1 VSFHMAT
8 YNIYGI
14 GAALVDTEVE
24 VSDAF
29 LASAQIDKG
38 VMTLVD
44 EPRQTELLEAL
55 ASENTHMLRKCG
67 GSVCNSVVA
76 ASSLGAKTFFS
87 GKVADDSDGG
97 LYIDDLNDAGV
108 AFHSAGQESG
118 ITGKCLVMVTDDAER
133 TMNTFLGASEALSA
147 REIDQAALIDSEW
160 FYVEGYLVTDEA
172 RTLATKIAAETAKA
186 NNVKVAI
193 SLSDPFVVAVFGD
206 ALRQVIGGGVDLIF
220 CNKDEAMA
228 FTGTD
233 TLEAAAE
240 GLKQYTK
247 TFAITDGANGAITF
261 DGHTM
266 NQSKGVEA
274 KAIDTNG
281 AGDMFAGAFLYAITS
296 GKSYAWAASLAND
309 CAARVVAQFGPRL
322 EASEFNAI
330 KAKFGL

>member
-1 VSFHMAT
+1 MRK
-8 YNIYGI
+8 YDIYGI

-29 LASAQIDKG
+29 LTKAGIDKG

-44 EPRQTELLEAL
+44 EARQAELLGAL
-55 ASENTHMLRKCG
+55 SAETGSMLRKCG

-76 ASSLGAKTFFS
+76 ASSLGAQAFFS
-87 GKVADDSDGG
+87 GKVADDDDGQ
-97 LYIDDLNDAGV
+97 LYIDDLKEAGV
-108 AFHSAGQESG
+108 DFHTAGQEPG

-133 TMNTFLGASEALSA
+133 TMNTFLGASEDLSA
-147 REIDQAALIDSEW
+147 REIDQAALVNSEW

-172 RTLATKIAAETAKA
+172 RTAATKAAVELAKA
-186 NNVKVAI
+186 NGVKVAI
-193 SLSDPFVVAVFGD
+193 SLSDPFVVSVFGD

-228 FTGTD
+228 FTATE
-233 TLEAAAE
+233 TLDVAAE
-240 GLKQYTK
+240 SLKRYAK

-261 DGHTM
+261 DGTSLDYSH
-266 NQSKGVEA
+266 GVKAE
-274 KAIDTNG
+274 AIDTNG

-296 GKSYAWAASLAND
+296 GRSYAWAASLAND

-322 EASEFNAI
+322 EAQEFDLI
-330 KAKFGL
+330 KTKFDI

>member
-1 VSFHMAT
+1 MKKYDV
-8 YNIYGI
+8 YGI

-44 EPRQTELLEAL
+44 EARQTELLEAL

-76 ASSLGAKTFFS
+76 ASSLGAKAFFS
-87 GKVADDSDGG
+87 GKVADDADGQ
-97 LYIDDLNDAGV
+97 LYINDLQEAGV

-118 ITGKCLVMVTDDAER
+118 ITGKCLVMVTEDAER
-133 TMNTFLGASEALSA
+133 TMNTFLGASEALSS
-147 REIDQAALIDSEW
+147 REIDQAALVDSEW

-172 RTLATKIAAETAKA
+172 RTLATKAAVETAKA
-186 NNVKVAI
+186 NNVKVAV

-206 ALRQVIGGGVDLIF
+206 ALREVIGGGVDLIF

-228 FTGTD
+228 FTGTESLD
-233 TLEAAAE
+233 AAAE
-240 GLKQYTK
+240 SLKQVTK

-274 KAIDTNG
+274 RAIDTNG

-322 EASEFNAI
+322 EASEFDVI
-330 KAKFGL
+330 KAKFGI

>member
-1 VSFHMAT
+1 MAT

-24 VSDAF
+24 VSDTF
-29 LASAQIDKG
+29 LANASIDKG

-44 EPRQTELLEAL
+44 EQRQAELLAAL
-55 ASENTHMLRKCG
+55 ASENAHMLRKCG

-76 ASSLGAKTFFS
+76 ASNLGAKTFFS
-87 GKVADDSDGG
+87 GKVADDSDGQ
-97 LYIDDLNDAGV
+97 LYIDDLQDAGV
-108 AFHSAGQESG
+108 DFHAAGQESG

-133 TMNTFLGASEALSA
+133 TMNTFLGASEALSG

-172 RTLATKIAAETAKA
+172 RTVAAKTAVDLAKA
-186 NNVKVAI
+186 NGVKVAV

-206 ALRQVIGGGVDLIF
+206 ALRHVIGGGVDLIF

-228 FTGTD
+228 FTGTES
-233 TLEAAAE
+233 LETAAE

-247 TFAITDGANGAITF
+247 TFAITDGAKGAMTF
-261 DGHTM
+261 DSQAIH
-266 NQSKGVEA
+266 QSSGVEA
-274 KAIDTNG
+274 TAIDTNG

-296 GKSYAWAASLAND
+296 GRDYAWAADLAND

-322 EASEFNAI
+322 EAQQFDNI
-330 KAKFGL
+330 KTQFGI

>member
-1 VSFHMAT
+1 MAT

-29 LASAQIDKG
+29 LDSAQIDKG

-44 EPRQTELLEAL
+44 EQRQAELLAAL

-87 GKVADDSDGG
+87 GKVADDSDGH
-97 LYIDDLNDAGV
+97 LYINDLKDAGV
-108 AFHSAGQESG
+108 EFHGAGQESG
-118 ITGKCLVMVTDDAER
+118 ITGKCLVMVTEDAER
-133 TMNTFLGASEALSA
+133 TMNTFLGASEALSE
-147 REIDQAALIDSEW
+147 REIDQAALVDSEW

-172 RTLATKIAAETAKA
+172 RTLATKVAVEAAKA
-186 NNVKVAI
+186 NNVNVAI

-206 ALRQVIGGGVDLIF
+206 ALREVIGGGVDLIF

-228 FTGTD
+228 FTGTES
-233 TLEAAAE
+233 LEAAAE
-240 GLKQYTK
+240 ALKRYTK

-266 NQSKGVEA
+266 NQSKGVDA
-274 KAIDTNG
+274 NAIDTNG

-296 GKSYAWAASLAND
+296 GKRYAWAADLAND

-322 EASEFNAI
+322 EASEFNVI
-330 KAKFGL
+330 KAKFGI

>member
-1 VSFHMAT
+1 
-8 YNIYGI
+8 
-14 GAALVDTEVE
+14 L
-24 VSDAF
+24 
-29 LASAQIDKG
+29 LA
-38 VMTLVD
+38 
-44 EPRQTELLEAL
+44 AL
-55 ASENTHMLRKCG
+55 ASENAHMLRKCG

-87 GKVADDSDGG
+87 GKVADDADGQ
-97 LYIDDLNDAGV
+97 LYINDLQHAGV
-108 AFHSAGQESG
+108 DFQSAGQESG

-147 REIDQAALIDSEW
+147 REIDQAALVDSEW
-160 FYVEGYLVTDEA
+160 FYVEGYLVTDKA
-172 RTLATKIAAETAKA
+172 RTLATKSAVETAKA
-186 NNVKVAI
+186 NNVKVAV

-233 TLEAAAE
+233 TREAAAE
-240 GLKQYTK
+240 SLKHFTK
-247 TFAITDGANGAITF
+247 TFAITDGAKGAITF
-261 DGHTM
+261 DGDAL

-281 AGDMFAGAFLYAITS
+281 AGDMFAGAFLYAITA
-296 GKSYAWAASLAND
+296 GKSYTWAADLAND

-322 EASEFNAI
+322 EASEFDVI
-330 KAKFGL
+330 RAKFRL

>member
-1 VSFHMAT
+1 MAT

-147 REIDQAALIDSEW
+147 REIDQAALVDSEW
-160 FYVEGYLVTDEA
+160 FYVEGYLVTDES
-172 RTLATKIAAETAKA
+172 RTLATKAAVETAKA

>member
-1 VSFHMAT
+1 MAK

-29 LASAQIDKG
+29 LADANIDKG

-44 EPRQTELLEAL
+44 EPRQSELLAAL

-87 GKVADDSDGG
+87 GKVADDSDGE
-97 LYIDDLNDAGV
+97 LYINDLQEAGV

-118 ITGKCLVMVTDDAER
+118 ITGKCLVMVTEDAER
-133 TMNTFLGASEALSA
+133 TMNTFLGASEALSE
-147 REIDQAALIDSEW
+147 REIDQAALVDSEW

-172 RTLATKIAAETAKA
+172 RTLATKAAVEAAKA

-206 ALRQVIGGGVDLIF
+206 ALREVIGGGVDLIF

-228 FTGTD
+228 FTRTD
-233 TLEAAAE
+233 SLETAAE
-240 GLKQYTK
+240 ALKQYTK

-261 DGHTM
+261 DGNTM

-296 GKSYAWAASLAND
+296 GKRYAWAADLAND

-322 EASEFNAI
+322 EALEFNAI
-330 KAKFGL
+330 KAKFGI

>member
-1 VSFHMAT
+1 MKKYDV
-8 YNIYGI
+8 YGI

-29 LASAQIDKG
+29 LASAHIDKG

-44 EPRQTELLEAL
+44 EARQAELLAAL
-55 ASENTHMLRKCG
+55 ASENVYMLRKCG

-87 GKVADDSDGG
+87 GKVADDSDGQ
-97 LYIDDLNDAGV
+97 LYISDLQHAGV
-108 AFHSAGQESG
+108 DFHGAGQESG

-147 REIDQAALIDSEW
+147 REIDQGALVDSEW

-172 RTLATKIAAETAKA
+172 RTLATKVAVETAKA

-206 ALRQVIGGGVDLIF
+206 ALRQVMGGGVDLIF

-233 TLEAAAE
+233 TREAAAE
-240 GLKQYTK
+240 SLKHFTK
-247 TFAITDGANGAITF
+247 TFAITDGAKGAITF
-261 DGHTM
+261 DGDAL

-281 AGDMFAGAFLYAITS
+281 AGDMFAGAFLYAITA
-296 GKSYAWAASLAND
+296 GKSYTWAADLAND

-322 EASEFNAI
+322 EASEFDVI
-330 KAKFGL
+330 RAKFRL

>member
-1 VSFHMAT
+1 MAK

-24 VSDAF
+24 VSDGF
-29 LASAQIDKG
+29 LAAANIDKG

-44 EPRQTELLEAL
+44 EQRQTELLAAL

-76 ASSLGAKTFFS
+76 ASSLGASTFFS
-87 GKVADDSDGG
+87 GKVADDRDGE
-97 LYIDDLNDAGV
+97 LYINDLQDAGV
-108 AFHSAGQESG
+108 AFHRAGQESG
-118 ITGKCLVMVTDDAER
+118 ITGKCLVMVTEDAER
-133 TMNTFLGASEALSA
+133 TMNTFLGASEALSE
-147 REIDQAALIDSEW
+147 REIDQAALVNSEW

-172 RTLATKIAAETAKA
+172 RTLATKAAVEAAKA

-206 ALRQVIGGGVDLIF
+206 ALREVIGGGVDLIF

-228 FTGTD
+228 FTGTG
-233 TLEAAAE
+233 TLETAAE
-240 GLKQYTK
+240 ALKRYTK

-274 KAIDTNG
+274 RAIDTNG

-296 GKSYAWAASLAND
+296 GKGYAWAADLAND

-322 EASEFNAI
+322 EASEFNVI
-330 KAKFGL
+330 KAQFGL

>member
-1 VSFHMAT
+1 MSFHMAT

-44 EPRQTELLEAL
+44 EPRQAELLAAL

-87 GKVADDSDGG
+87 GKVADDSDGE

-118 ITGKCLVMVTDDAER
+118 ITGKCLVMVTEDAER

-147 REIDQAALIDSEW
+147 REIDQAALVDSDW

-172 RTLATKIAAETAKA
+172 RTLATKVAVETAKA
-186 NNVKVAI
+186 NNVNVAI

-206 ALRQVIGGGVDLIF
+206 ALREVIGGGVDLIF

-228 FTGTD
+228 FTGTES
-233 TLEAAAE
+233 LETAAE
-240 GLKQYTK
+240 ALKQVTK

-261 DGHTM
+261 DGNTL

-296 GKSYAWAASLAND
+296 GKSYAWAAGLAND

-322 EASEFNAI
+322 EASEFDAI

>member
-1 VSFHMAT
+1 
-8 YNIYGI
+8 
-14 GAALVDTEVE
+14 
-24 VSDAF
+24 
-29 LASAQIDKG
+29 
-38 VMTLVD
+38 
-44 EPRQTELLEAL
+44 
-55 ASENTHMLRKCG
+55 
-67 GSVCNSVVA
+67 
-76 ASSLGAKTFFS
+76 
-87 GKVADDSDGG
+87 
-97 LYIDDLNDAGV
+97 
-108 AFHSAGQESG
+108 
-118 ITGKCLVMVTDDAER
+118 
-133 TMNTFLGASEALSA
+133 MNTFLGASEALSA
-147 REIDQAALIDSEW
+147 REIDQAALVNSEW

-172 RTLATKIAAETAKA
+172 RTLATKVAVEAAKA

-206 ALRQVIGGGVDLIF
+206 ALREVIGGGVDLIF

-240 GLKQYTK
+240 ALKRYTK

-322 EASEFNAI
+322 EALEFNAI
-330 KAKFGL
+330 KAKFGI

>member
-1 VSFHMAT
+1 MAT

-247 TFAITDGANGAITF
+247 TFAITDGANVAITF

>member
-1 VSFHMAT
+1 MT
-8 YNIYGI
+8 NYNIYGI
-14 GAALVDTEVE
+14 GAALVDTEIE

-29 LASAQIDKG
+29 LSSANIDKG

-44 EPRQTELLEAL
+44 EDRQFELLAAL
-55 ASENTHMLRKCG
+55 ASESNKMVRKCG

-76 ASSLGAKTFFS
+76 ASSLGASTFFS

-97 LYIDDLNDAGV
+97 LYIDGLKEAGV
-108 AFHSAGQESG
+108 AFHSAGQEIG
-118 ITGKCLVMVTDDAER
+118 ITGKCLVMVTEDAER
-133 TMNTFLGASEALSA
+133 TMNTFLGASEGLSA

-172 RTLATKIAAETAKA
+172 RTAATKAAVEMAKDNGVKIA
-186 NNVKVAI
+186 V

-206 ALRQVIGGGVDLIF
+206 ALREVMGGGVDLIF

-228 FTGTD
+228 FTGTES
-233 TLEAAAE
+233 LEAAAE
-240 GLKQYTK
+240 SLKQYTK

-261 DGHTM
+261 DGNIM
-266 NQSKGVEA
+266 NQSKGVKA

-296 GKSYAWAASLAND
+296 GRDYTWAVNLAND
-309 CAARVVAQFGPRL
+309 CAARVVARFGPRL
-322 EASEFNAI
+322 DQSDFDKI
-330 KAKFGL
+330 KSKFGI

>member
-1 VSFHMAT
+1 MTMAT

-29 LASAQIDKG
+29 LASAGIDRG

-44 EPRQTELLEAL
+44 EARQTELLAAL
-55 ASENTHMLRKCG
+55 ASEDLNLVRKCG

-76 ASSLGAKTFFS
+76 ASSLGARTFFS
-87 GKVADDSDGG
+87 GKVADDSDGA
-97 LYIDDLNDAGV
+97 LYINDLKEAGV
-108 AFHSAGQESG
+108 DFHTAGQEPG
-118 ITGKCLVMVTDDAER
+118 ITGKCLVMVTEDAER
-133 TMNTFLGASEALSA
+133 TMNTFLGASEALSE
-147 REIDQAALIDSEW
+147 REIDQTALTDSEW

-172 RTLATKIAAETAKA
+172 RTIATKTAVDLAKA
-186 NNVKVAI
+186 NGVKVAL

-206 ALRQVIGGGVDLIF
+206 ALREIIGGGVDLIF

-228 FTGTD
+228 ITGTES
-233 TLEAAAE
+233 LEKAAE

-247 TFAITDGANGAITF
+247 TFAITDGARGAMTF
-261 DGHTM
+261 DGEIMH
-266 NQSKGVEA
+266 QSAGVEA
-274 KAIDTNG
+274 IAVDTNG

-296 GKSYAWAASLAND
+296 GRDYAWAADLAND

-322 EASEFNAI
+322 EAQQFDKI
-330 KAKFGL
+330 KTQFGI